1 MDRICGNIKKLV
13 LESRRSLVMKF
24 IYILSVLPFVGILGF
39 LPFVNRVTPFVLGMP
54 FNMFWMVIWVVL
66 TSIILGV
73 MYKLDPRN
81 REGEEE

>member
-1 MDRICGNIKKLV
+1 
-13 LESRRSLVMKF
+13 MKF

-39 LPFVNRVTPFVLGMP
+39 LPFVNEVTPFVLGMP

>member
-1 MDRICGNIKKLV
+1 
-13 LESRRSLVMKF
+13 MKF
-24 IYILSVLPFVGILGF
+24 IYILSVLRFVGILGF
-39 LPFVNRVTPFVLGMP
+39 LPFVSRVTAFVLGMP

>member
-1 MDRICGNIKKLV
+1 
-13 LESRRSLVMKF
+13 MKF

-39 LPFVNRVTPFVLGMP
+39 LPLVNRVTPFVLGMP